1 MFQIFENFLKF
12 RTAKKELTKKIDNGE
27 EISDDKIHEMTV
39 LNPNFYQAYDLAGD
53 AFQAKGNAE
62 QARNNWTKA
71 LSLEI
76 PKAAEREAIKK
87 KLED

>member
-1 MFQIFENFLKF
+1 M
-12 RTAKKELTKKIDNGE
+12 TA
-27 EISDDKIHEMTV
+27 

-53 AFQAKGNAE
+53 AFHAKGNAE
-62 QARNNWTKA
+62 QARSNWTKA